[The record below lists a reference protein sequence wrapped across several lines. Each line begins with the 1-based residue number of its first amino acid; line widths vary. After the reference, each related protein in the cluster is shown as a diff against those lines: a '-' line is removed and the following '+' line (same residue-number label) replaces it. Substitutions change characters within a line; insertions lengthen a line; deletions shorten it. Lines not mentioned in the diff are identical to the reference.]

1 MRLPTSATVVVTA
14 LISRGLAGYAP
25 VPTSC
30 PATSLVRLATGLSDQ
45 EEAYRTARKAKADVA
60 LGAWL
65 DKISCSFDTTGD
77 MPTVAFT
84 SSGGGDRALLIGAGI
99 IQAFDGRDSSVSTS
113 GLYQGLTYH
122 SALSGGSWLLSSII
136 ANDFATI
143 STLLETW
150 EPNFAN
156 GLFSPDGSNATAVRA
171 QINADIAAK
180 KAAGFKGT
188 VADAW
193 SRLLSLQLLPGPDYG
208 VDNTLS
214 GITSLPSFV
223 NHEMPYPIITSLN
236 VDLSGTLC
244 LPPFNGSIW
253 EFTPY
258 EFGTWD
264 SEVAAF
270 TPTAFLGTSLSNGI
284 PSSNSCIRNYDNL
297 GFVIGTSSTLFNDPG
312 VGTGP
317 APLLANFC
325 QEPST
330 SSNTTSTPDPILTE
344 FTDDI
349 YALLTEMPAITFASP
364 ADLYANWP
372 NPFYNLTTA
381 PLVSAQK
388 TLAMVDGGEAG
399 QVNPIFPFLQP
410 ARNVD
415 VILVNDNDGDTAEL
429 YPDGTELYYTYLAAA
444 EAGLTRMPFV
454 PSPDVFIAQNI
465 TERPVFFGC
474 NDSSTATVVWIP
486 NAPLT
491 PAGGAIETAQVQ
503 FNVSQTQSMVAN
515 GVAVGSQNDS
525 NEWAVCLGC
534 AIMEG
539 SGTVLPGECGDC
551 FSKYCFV
558 Q

>member
-1 MRLPTSATVVVTA
+1 MRFPASATVIVTA

-25 VPTSC
+25 VSTSC
-30 PATSLVRLATGLSDQ
+30 PATSLVRVATGLSDE

-65 DKISCSFDTTGD
+65 DKISCDFDTTGE
-77 MPTVAFT
+77 MPTVALT
-84 SSGGGDRALLIGAGI
+84 SSGGGFRALLIGAGI
-99 IQAFDGRDSSVSTS
+99 IQAFDGRDSSVSIA

-136 ANDFATI
+136 GNDFATI
-143 STLLETW
+143 STLLKTW

-171 QINADIAAK
+171 QINDDIAAK

-214 GITSLPSFV
+214 AITSLSSFV
-223 NHEMPYPIITSLN
+223 NHEMPYPIITALN

-264 SEVAAF
+264 PEVAAF
-270 TPTAFLGTSLSNGI
+270 APTAFLGSSLSNGI
-284 PSSNSCIRNYDNL
+284 PVSSNSCITNYDNL
-297 GFVIGTSSTLFNDPG
+297 GFVMGTSSTLFNDPT
-312 VGTGP
+312 VGAAGAP
-317 APLLANFC
+317 PPLLANFC
-325 QEPST
+325 TEPST
-330 SSNTTSTPDPILTE
+330 SSNTTSTPDPITTE

-349 YALLTEMPAITFASP
+349 YALLTEIPAITFATP

-372 NPFYNLTTA
+372 NPFYNLTSA
-381 PLVSAQK
+381 PRVSAQE
-388 TLAMVDGGEAG
+388 TLAMVDGGESG

-410 ARNVD
+410 ARNVS
-415 VILVNDNDGDTAEL
+415 VILVNDNDGDTAEI
-429 YPDGTELYYTYLAAA
+429 YPDGTELYYTYLAAL

-454 PSPDVFIAQNI
+454 PPPSVFIAQNI

-491 PAGGAIETAQVQ
+491 LAGGAIETAQVQ
-503 FNVSQTQSMVAN
+503 INVTQTQSMVAN
-515 GVAVGSQNDS
+515 GVAVGS
-525 NEWAVCLGC
+525 
-534 AIMEG
+534 
-539 SGTVLPGECGDC
+539 
-551 FSKYCFV
+551 
-558 Q
+558 